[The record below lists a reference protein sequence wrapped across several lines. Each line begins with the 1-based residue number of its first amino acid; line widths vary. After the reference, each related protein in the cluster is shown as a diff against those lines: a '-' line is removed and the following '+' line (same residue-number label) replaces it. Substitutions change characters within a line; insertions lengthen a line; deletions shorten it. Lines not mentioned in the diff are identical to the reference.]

1 MMEFYSLNPKLIM
14 RYQPFMAKRMD
25 KMREDTHFGGW
36 VFGQYIGSS
45 IGASFSKKA
54 KYPTKPFYTMDM
66 DNEDDSEVYVLSDV
80 ERFKMFA
87 LTFNAEHR
95 NLKPAIIDAETVDAG
110 SDNNTESL

>member
-14 RYQPFMAKRMD
+14 RYQPFMAKRVE
-25 KMREDTHFGGW
+25 KTREDTHFDGW
-36 VFGQYIGSS
+36 VYGQYIASS

-54 KYPTKPFYTMDM
+54 KYPSQPYYTMEMED
-66 DNEDDSEVYVLSDV
+66 EDDAEVYVLSDV

-95 NLKPAIIDAETVDAG
+95 DLKPAIIDAETVDAV

>member
-1 MMEFYSLNPKLIM
+1 MIEFYSLNPKLIM
-14 RYQPFMAKRMD
+14 RYQPFMSKRME
-25 KMREDTHFGGW
+25 KLREDTHFNGW
-36 VFGQYIGSS
+36 VYGQYFGHSIGSS
-45 IGASFSKKA
+45 ISRSA
-54 KYPTKPFYTMDM
+54 KYPSKPFYTMDM
-66 DNEDDSEVYVLSDV
+66 EEEEDAEVYVLSDV